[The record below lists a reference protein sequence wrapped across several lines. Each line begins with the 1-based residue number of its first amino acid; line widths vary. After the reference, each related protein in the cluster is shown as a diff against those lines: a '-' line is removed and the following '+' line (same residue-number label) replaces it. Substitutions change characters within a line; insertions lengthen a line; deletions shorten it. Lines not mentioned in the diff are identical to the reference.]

1 MGAIKNAVTGAWWAW
16 RNANTSGR
24 GCHPSS
30 MVMNTTRSVVA
41 MWSTRRA
48 TAEGGGSV
56 VVVVGAAVVVVAAPA
71 ALGMRAER
79 DLATTCPA

>member
-1 MGAIKNAVTGAWWAW
+1 
-16 RNANTSGR
+16 
-24 GCHPSS
+24 

-41 MWSTRRA
+41 MWSTRGA

-71 ALGMRAER
+71 ALGMRAEG
-79 DLATTCPA
+79 DLATTRPA